1 MKGQSGLTLTEMII
15 AVAITGII
23 VVFLG
28 VAVFQIVKV
37 SAYGN
42 DELTA
47 LHEMQNAAYWFNLDG
62 QEAKTATVG
71 SQLVLTLTDNSTV
84 TYSKSG
90 TNLQRTANSQVMI
103 LARNITNINWTV
115 NSQLVTMN
123 LTSAPT
129 GVSSVSENTTYIV
142 YMRPAG

>member
-1 MKGQSGLTLTEMII
+1 MKGQSGMTLTEMII

-28 VAVFQIVKV
+28 VAIFQIVKV

-62 QEAKTATVG
+62 QGAKTATG
-71 SQLVLTLTDNSTV
+71 GGQLVLTLTDNSTI
-84 TYSKSG
+84 TYSMSG
-90 TNLQRTANSQVMI
+90 NNLQRAANSQVMI
-103 LARNITNINWTV
+103 LARNITIANWIV
-115 NSQLVTMN
+115 NSRLVTMN

-129 GVSSVSENTTYIV
+129 GSSSVSENTTYMV

>member
-1 MKGQSGLTLTEMII
+1 MKGQSGMTLTEMII

-28 VAVFQIVKV
+28 VAIFQIMKV
-37 SAYGN
+37 SSYGN

-62 QEAKTATVG
+62 QETITATGG
-71 SQLVLTLTDNSTV
+71 SQLVLTLADNSTI

-90 TNLQRTANSQVMI
+90 TNLLRTANSQVTI
-103 LARNITNINWTV
+103 LARNITSANWTI
-115 NSQLVTMN
+115 NSKLVTMN

-129 GVSSVSENTTYIV
+129 GVSGVSENTTYIV
-142 YMRPAG
+142 YMRTTG